1 MRATRQ
7 GLTRP
12 RRPRSAPPRNHALRS
27 SIGGCWVF
35 CLLGFPI
42 VAGAAPLDD
51 TFACLAQSGRAII
64 EIKGDYGYEQ
74 LRFTE
79 PADDAVF
86 DARGR
91 HLAFS
96 EFPTLKQNYPI
107 SIRGGARNACWVGGL
122 VEGTNDLA
130 AGWRETYNVANGS
143 GFIFGNGRSTE
154 NFTLDGIRI
163 DNVWD
168 GIRPRGNADRFHV
181 NNVWVTGARDDCFEN
196 DHHQTGLIEDSL
208 FERCHMGISARPGKG
223 GSDEEGQAASAPVEP
238 SAAGDRVFEVRNTLI
253 SLGPHPKPNAKRSEY
268 PWFKDPGHG
277 MFFKLGPGDLKF
289 KLYDNVFMLEQYPNN
304 TQPAWGLPPARYAD
318 RLADCRGNILVWL
331 GDGDYPGSFHNDRFP
346 GCWTVTID
354 RSVWERAKK
363 DWIDR
368 HPKVA
373 RLPGDPPS
381 RPEEAIG
388 LEAILQAVGA
398 GASG

>member
-1 MRATRQ
+1 L
-7 GLTRP
+7 GL
-12 RRPRSAPPRNHALRS
+12 
-27 SIGGCWVF
+27 
-35 CLLGFPI
+35 CLLGLPI

-51 TFACLAQSGRAII
+51 TFACLEQSGRAII
-64 EIKGDYGYEQ
+64 DLEGDYGYE
-74 LRFTE
+74 RFHFTE

-86 DARGR
+86 DARGATW
-91 HLAFS
+91 HFQT
-96 EFPTLKQNYPI
+96 FPTLKQNYPI

-223 GSDEEGQAASAPVEP
+223 GSYEE
-238 SAAGDRVFEVRNTLI
+238 F
-253 SLGPHPKPNAKRSEY
+253 

-331 GDGDYPGSFHNDRFP
+331 GDGDYPGPFHNDRFP
-346 GCWTVTID
+346 GCWTVTTD